1 MVNIS
6 LRGLDESTALRLK
19 NEARRR
25 GLSVN
30 AFVLQLIRQGIGK
43 RPTGPR
49 RFVHHD
55 LDELAGTWSPEEAT
69 IFLEALSDFEQ
80 VDDEVWR

>member
-1 MVNIS
+1 MANIH

-19 NEARRR
+19 DEARRR

-49 RFVHHD
+49 RPIHHD
-55 LDELAGTWSPEEAT
+55 LDELAGTWCPEEAAT
-69 IFLEALSDFEQ
+69 FLEALFDFEQ